1 MKGSIRIIAGLL
13 ITFGAV
19 GGIENDQNLIACGLL
34 ALAGIACMYSG
45 VRAANKPRTIF
56 ID

>member
-1 MKGSIRIIAGLL
+1 MKGTIRIIAGLL
-13 ITFGAV
+13 ITLGAV
-19 GGIENDQNLIACGLL
+19 GGIENDQSLIACVLI
-34 ALAGIACMYSG
+34 AAAGIACMYSG

>member
-1 MKGSIRIIAGLL
+1 MKGSIRLIVGLL

-19 GGIENDQNLIACGLL
+19 GGIENDQNLVACGLL
-34 ALAGIACMYSG
+34 AVAGLACMYSG
-45 VRAANKPRTIF
+45 VRAMNKERTIF

>member
-1 MKGSIRIIAGLL
+1 MKGSIRLIIGLL

-19 GGIENDQNLIACGLL
+19 GGIDNDQNLVACVLL
-34 ALAGIACMYSG
+34 AAAGLACMYSG
-45 VRAANKPRTIF
+45 VRAMNKPRTIF